1 MTKAN
6 IWHQEETPGYD
17 KCKREMGFNR
27 WRILVVER
35 TAQLTGIDEDDAVQR
50 LHAYGL
56 NALGLDYENLVT
68 AEDLSQKLAG
78 DDFKVV

>member
-1 MTKAN
+1 MTKVN

-35 TAQLTGIDEDDAVQR
+35 ITQLTGIDEDDAVRR

-56 NALGLDYENLVT
+56 KALGLDYENLVT

-78 DDFKVV
+78 DDFKAL